1 MLTPPL
7 TIWRNLFPGQA
18 RRIFGGRNILPLVIG
33 LTAIAAVACGSE
45 AQPVAQNDAPVV
57 LADGTIATATPLP
70 AADRP
75 DAVPEDLEIIWET
88 YRLLQRE
95 YVDPSVIDP
104 QAISE
109 AAVRAM
115 LAELGDRYTA
125 YISPDIFAIERQG
138 FQGNFEGIGAQVE
151 PSPDRTAVI
160 ITAPLDDSPAEK
172 AGIRPGD
179 KILAVDG
186 ESALGWSVIEAV
198 NKIRGQRGTAVV
210 LTVEHVGSAVPVD
223 ISIVRDRI
231 EQASVR
237 VRMLNPDDGP
247 YGVVKINQFTAETSE
262 EVREGVQNLVD
273 QGAPGIVI
281 DLRGNP
287 GGLLTSTVNVASE
300 FLEDGLVTYEIDSNG
315 QRDDW
320 PVRDGGKFPEIPLVV
335 LVDGFSASGSEVL
348 AGALQDHGRALI
360 IGTSTFGKGSVNLL
374 RQLSNGGGLYLTIG
388 RWFTPDGRLIE
399 GKGVDPDV
407 VVEFPANTQL
417 TLTDDVQM
425 SAAIKQLDFQ
435 TGRSEVAAAAR

>member
-1 MLTPPL
+1 MLTPTNL
-7 TIWRNLFPGQA
+7 RNPWHWQSSWMMFS
-18 RRIFGGRNILPLVIG
+18 RRQLLPLVIG
-33 LTAIAAVACGSE
+33 LTAIAAVACGSD
-45 AQPVAQNDAPVV
+45 AKPVAQNGAPVV
-57 LADGTIATATPLP
+57 LDDGTIATPTAIP

-75 DAVPEDLEIIWET
+75 DAVPADLEIIWET

-95 YVDPSVIDP
+95 YVDASLIDP

-115 LAELGDRYTA
+115 LEELGDRYTS
-125 YISPDIFAIERQG
+125 YIPPDTFAIERQG

-151 PSPDRTAVI
+151 MSPDRQTVI
-160 ITAPLDDSPAEK
+160 ITAPLENSPAMN

-186 ESALGWSVIEAV
+186 EDARGWSVIEAV

-210 LTVEHVGSAVPVD
+210 LTVEHVGSAVPID
-223 ISIVRDRI
+223 ISIVRDTI
-231 EQASVR
+231 EDPSVR
-237 VRMLNPDDGP
+237 VRMLNPEDGP
-247 YGVVKINQFTAETSE
+247 YGVVKINQFTAETPD
-262 EVREGVQNLVD
+262 EVRDGVQQLID

-281 DLRGNP
+281 DLRANP

-300 FLEDGLVTYEIDSNG
+300 FLEDGLVTYEIDSRG

-348 AGALQDHGRALI
+348 AGALQDHGRAVI

-399 GKGVDPDV
+399 GTGVEPDV
-407 VVEFPANTQL
+407 LVEFPVNSQL

-425 SAAIKQLDFQ
+425 TAAIKQLNFQ
-435 TGRSEVAAAAR
+435 TGHTEVAAAAR

>member
-1 MLTPPL
+1 MLTSSNL
-7 TIWRNLFPGQA
+7 RNLWLGQNPWL
-18 RRIFGGRNILPLVIG
+18 ITGRNYLLPIFIG

-45 AQPVAQNDAPVV
+45 AQPAAENSSPVI
-57 LADGTIATATPLP
+57 LDDGTIATATPLP
-70 AADRP
+70 AASRP
-75 DAVPEDLEIIWET
+75 DAVPEDLEIIWEA

-95 YVDPSVIDP
+95 YVDASLIDP
-104 QAISE
+104 EAISE

-115 LAELGDRYTA
+115 LEQLGDRYTS
-125 YISPDIFAIERQG
+125 YIPPATFAIERQG

-151 PSPDRTAVI
+151 MSPDRTTVI
-160 ITAPLDDSPAEK
+160 ITAPLENSPAER

-186 ESALGWSVIEAV
+186 EDARGWSVIEAV
-198 NKIRGQRGTAVV
+198 NKIRGQRGTPVV

-237 VRMLNPDDGP
+237 VRMLNPEDGP
-247 YGVVKINQFTAETSE
+247 YGVVRINQFTAETPE
-262 EVREGVQNLVD
+262 EVRKGVQQLLD
-273 QGAPGIVI
+273 QGAPGIVL
-281 DLRGNP
+281 DLRANP

-300 FLEDGLVTYEIDSNG
+300 FLTDGLVTYEIDARG

-320 PVRDGGKFPEIPLVV
+320 PVGDGGRFPEIPLVV

-348 AGALQDHGRALI
+348 AGALQDQGRALV

-374 RQLSNGGGLYLTIG
+374 RQLSNGGGLYMTIG
-388 RWFTPDGRLIE
+388 RWFTPNGRQIE
-399 GKGVDPDV
+399 GTGVEPDV
-407 VVEFPANTQL
+407 VVEFPANSQL
-417 TLTDDVQM
+417 TLTDDIQM
-425 SAAIKQLDFQ
+425 TAAIKQLDFQ
-435 TGRSEVAAAAR
+435 TGRTEAAAAAR